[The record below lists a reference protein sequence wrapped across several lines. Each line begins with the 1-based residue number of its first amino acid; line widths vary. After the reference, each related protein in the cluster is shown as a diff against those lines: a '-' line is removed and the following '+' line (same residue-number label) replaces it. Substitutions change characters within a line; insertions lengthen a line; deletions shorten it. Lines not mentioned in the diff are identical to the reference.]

1 MRPIEE
7 YKKSLVSSGCSREDA
22 IKKARKFR
30 FLWVFYA
37 RKGGMTF
44 SEIGK
49 HLGVSTAR
57 ANQTYHGSIL
67 RSAFRGLHPMDTY
80 GAGID
85 IEYACKFLPAKIN
98 INPDPSDAVMPEK
111 SKKVLARYESGR
123 VRHNHD

>member
-1 MRPIEE
+1 MSPIEQ
-7 YKKSLVSSGCSREDA
+7 YKKSLISLGHSPFDA
-22 IKKARKFR
+22 MKIARRFR

-49 HLGVSTAR
+49 HLGVSKGR

-67 RSAFRGLHPMDTY
+67 RSAFRGLHPMDVY

-85 IEYACKFLPAKIN
+85 TEHACKFLPVEIN
-98 INPDPSDAVMPEK
+98 INPEPSDAVMPEK
-111 SKKVLARYESGR
+111 LKKVLARYENTPR
-123 VRHNHD
+123 